1 MSDNWA
7 VIPVKGLTESK
18 TRLSSY
24 LQGERR
30 RILVEALLDDVLSSI
45 IRSKAYGTV
54 MVVSPD
60 ENVGSRIRREEVS
73 FLKQTGM
80 GLNRAVEQANRL
92 ATLGHARS
100 ITIALADLPL
110 VEPSDFKELVSL
122 GFPGR
127 RVVMAPSMKGGTNV
141 MLTSPPG
148 VVAPGYGR
156 WSYSKHL
163 RRAQVSGLSAYSLSN
178 PRLSFDIDTMSD
190 LVELRHR
197 DPHGKT
203 VSGRVVSELGQL
215 RTKLE
220 SPAIHSLEASS
231 TQY

>member
-1 MSDNWA
+1 MTENWA

-18 TRLSSY
+18 TRLSTY
-24 LQGERR
+24 LQGDKR

-45 IRSKAYGTV
+45 IRSRAYGTI

-60 ENVGSRIRREEVS
+60 ENVGSRIRPQAVS
-73 FLKQTGM
+73 FLKQTGV

-92 ATLGHARS
+92 AALGDARS
-100 ITIALADLPL
+100 LSTVLADIPL
-110 VEPSDFKELVSL
+110 VEPGDFKEIASL
-122 GFPGR
+122 GSPGR

-148 VVAPGYGR
+148 VVSPGYGR

-163 RRAQVSGLSAYSLSN
+163 RRAQVSGISTYSLSN
-178 PRLSFDIDTMSD
+178 PRLSFDIDTTSD

-197 DPHGKT
+197 DPDGKT
-203 VSGRVVSELGQL
+203 ASGRVVSELRQFPNEV
-215 RTKLE
+215 RE
-220 SPAIHSLEASS
+220 PIYSFS
-231 TQY
+231 

>member
-1 MSDNWA
+1 VITDNWA

-18 TRLSSY
+18 TRLSIY
-24 LQGERR
+24 LQGNKR

-45 IRSKAYGTV
+45 IASKAFGTI
-54 MVVSPD
+54 MVLSPD
-60 ENVGSRIRREEVS
+60 ENVASRIQQPDVS
-73 FLKQTGM
+73 FLKQTGT

-92 ATLGHARS
+92 ATLGQAKS
-100 ITIALADLPL
+100 LTTILADIPL
-110 VEPSDFKELVSL
+110 VDPGDFKEVVGLGSL
-122 GFPGR
+122 GQ

-141 MLTSPPG
+141 MMTSPPG

-163 RRAQVSGLSAYSLSN
+163 RRAQVNGIRAYSLSN
-178 PRLSFDIDTMSD
+178 PRLSFDIDTAAD

-203 VSGRVVSELGQL
+203 VSGRVVSELGYFPHEH
-215 RTKLE
+215 RE
-220 SPAIHSLEASS
+220 SIQSL
-231 TQY
+231 Y

>member
-1 MSDNWA
+1 MTDNWA

-18 TRLSSY
+18 TRLSTY
-24 LQGERR
+24 LQGDRR

-45 IRSKAYGTV
+45 IRSKSYRTI

-60 ENVGSRIRREEVS
+60 ENVGSRIRSQDVS

-100 ITIALADLPL
+100 LTTVLADIPL
-110 VEPSDFKELVSL
+110 VEPADFKEFVGL
-122 GFPGR
+122 GSPGR
-127 RVVMAPSMKGGTNV
+127 RVVMAPSKKGGTNL

-148 VVAPGYGR
+148 VISPSYGR

-163 RRAQVSGLSAYSLSN
+163 RQAQAEGLTAYSVSN
-178 PRLSFDIDTMSD
+178 GRISFDIDTMSD
-190 LVELRHR
+190 LVELRR
-197 DPHGKT
+197 LDPEAKT
-203 VSGRVVSELGQL
+203 ASGRAAEVL
-215 RTKLE
+215 RQVLL
-220 SPAIHSLEASS
+220 PQRIR
-231 TQY
+231 